1 MIKKIIIP
9 ILCLLIALL
18 LVCGIIIFSKKE
30 EIVDENIL
38 YSIKF
43 NNVSLRV
50 MRYDY
55 SLGQNQIVGVEKS
68 IDNGEYEKITIE
80 PITVSMKPMF
90 VFLNENLGFSI
101 SKSDLTKSNNYM
113 GMKVTY
119 DGGKTFM
126 SVVINYDNPNIEIL
140 TINDVPYYEN
150 NILKLPCSIYQVKD
164 DKSGYENVELIFV
177 STDNGLTWNI

>member
-1 MIKKIIIP
+1 MKKKIIIP
-9 ILCLLIALL
+9 IICLLIVLL
-18 LVCGIIIFSKKE
+18 IACGTIIFSKKE

-68 IDNGEYEKITIE
+68 IDNSEYEKITIE
-80 PITVSMKPMF
+80 PIIVSMKPMF

-101 SKSDLTKSNNYM
+101 SKSNLTKSNNYM

-119 DGGKTFM
+119 DGGKTFTRA
-126 SVVINYDNPNIEIL
+126 VINYDNPDIELL
-140 TINDVPYYEN
+140 TIKGVPYYEN